1 MMESVVVEIEMVIE
15 MEMAVEVD
23 MLMEMQLAMVME
35 MQAGMV
41 MVAGQRQGAGRQFQ
55 GLNVIVGVVVVWC
68 GATRVGGGRGALPRP
83 APPHLGPS
91 VGVIASCGKRQRLKC
106 NVAG

>member
-1 MMESVVVEIEMVIE
+1 MVEIEMVIE

-68 GATRVGGGRGALPRP
+68 GATRVGVRARRPSPPRP
-83 APPHLGPS
+83 APPGPLS
-91 VGVIASCGKRQRLKC
+91 GRDRQLRQAAASEM
-106 NVAG
+106 